1 MKKIMLKKAA
11 ISSLALLTLAGGATS
26 AFADNGK
33 SKYKGND
40 HDDHKEEKGRG
51 WDDRGDDDSK
61 GSIRLNFK
69 DEKEL
74 KWALEHIMRLASKG
88 VFNGY
93 EDGTF
98 KPQQKITR
106 IEALTAAVRLMG
118 LRDKAESAEEMK
130 TKLNFKDADLI
141 AKKYPW
147 AVGYV
152 AVALENDL
160 FAETDEAVQPNKPAD
175 RLWAATLLVKALKL
189 DAEAK
194 AKNNT
199 ELSFK
204 DARNIPAGSIGY
216 IAVALEKGLITGYN
230 DNTFRPNQP
239 VTRAELAALLDRTD
253 TQLPDHDAQAI
264 TGKLKAAAAG
274 NAIIVTKADNS
285 EVTLQLDANVFVFRD
300 GVKSAVTA
308 LKAGDTVLLRTYQ
321 NKAIFIEV
329 TQNAPTVVSFTETGT
344 INSVSFN
351 TQGKLATISLTKE
364 VNGSP
369 QAMIYNVDANVTI
382 TGNASLLTAGQTV
395 EVKGASGSVSSI
407 VIK

>member
-1 MKKIMLKKAA
+1 MLKKAA

-61 GSIRLNFK
+61 DSIRLNFK

-204 DARNIPAGSIGY
+204 DARNIPAGSVGY

-274 NAIIVTKADNS
+274 NAVIVTKADNS

-369 QAMIYNVDANVTI
+369 QAMIYNVDANVAI

-395 EVKGASGSVSSI
+395 EVKGANGSVSSI